1 MEIGDL
7 LSRLSKINL
16 EEKVYLK
23 AILKERNIEE
33 LKRILDSLAIKYKL
47 HEFAD
52 PVVELEKPDA
62 LKLIQRWY
70 VATILKKDPNFL
82 IREVDCIES
91 LEDYLEVEVVEEEIM
106 LPRKKVPSFNPPQPT
121 PSKKYNTPD
130 TNTIYMII
138 RKKKK

>member
-52 PVVELEKPDA
+52 PVVELEKPGA

-121 PSKKYNTPD
+121 PSKKYPQD
-130 TNTIYMII
+130 TNTIYMVI